1 MAASK
6 RTHCP
11 IVLSHSLKYSVEY
24 ELNNNSCFGTVL
36 CSIAQH
42 CESMNCCLLSR
53 FKLARERD
61 NIAGV
66 TQSYLTAVE
75 SCQSDVAPGFCIV
88 PENLLAS
95 LLVVIFTGT
104 VIHLVWCVCTW
115 TDLWRMAPLKTDQV
129 MDEKLEASGFIPGW
143 CMSHMMVSG
152 ANTKQL
158 AAFHPE
164 LLYKAL
170 LKGLSMTCLTFICV
184 PDQIASHSESMSHFL
199 DCMVPPPKHFYQIF
213 RQTQWDGT
221 ESACNAE
228 KNLGSKPTRW
238 GGSGIS
244 VSRLRCQDASTGM
257 QVLTCDA
264 TPDDL
269 GSAFGAKRKIIDTEN
284 PHFHMNACQWECMA
298 QSKRFPLTVGGGGGR
313 HSVHT
318 TKCCLYGGERTSW
331 CVCSALIKRG
341 ARRNSGNKREAYGKV
356 DRVFLS

>member
-1 MAASK
+1 
-6 RTHCP
+6 
-11 IVLSHSLKYSVEY
+11 
-24 ELNNNSCFGTVL
+24 
-36 CSIAQH
+36 
-42 CESMNCCLLSR
+42 
-53 FKLARERD
+53 
-61 NIAGV
+61 
-66 TQSYLTAVE
+66 
-75 SCQSDVAPGFCIV
+75 
-88 PENLLAS
+88 
-95 LLVVIFTGT
+95 
-104 VIHLVWCVCTW
+104 
-115 TDLWRMAPLKTDQV
+115 
-129 MDEKLEASGFIPGW
+129 
-143 CMSHMMVSG
+143 
-152 ANTKQL
+152 
-158 AAFHPE
+158 
-164 LLYKAL
+164 
-170 LKGLSMTCLTFICV
+170 
-184 PDQIASHSESMSHFL
+184 MSHFL

-298 QSKRFPLTVGGGGGR
+298 QSKRFPLTVGGGGR